1 VSATWRLIEHPPS
14 PGDWNMAV
22 DELLLRHASAGAPP
36 CLRLY
41 AWDRPTLSLGYF
53 QSLQEIPPE
62 VEGRYALI
70 RRPTGGGAILHD
82 REVTY
87 SVAIRGDTMDGAAL
101 YDRANQAVLSAL
113 ATFGIEAEVRG
124 GRADAR
130 AQRGPFFCFARAGA
144 TDIIVPSRDAAKLAG
159 SAQRRHGDG
168 VLQHGSVL
176 LDSCEP
182 GAVGVRQVLGRDVPF
197 GELAS
202 AIRRGFEEQFGCC
215 TRTDALSSGEQREVK
230 HLCDQRYGTAHWLSR
245 GNRKDA

>member
-1 VSATWRLIEHPPS
+1 MNATWRLIGSPPA

-22 DELLLRHASAGAPP
+22 DDLLLRQASDGAPP

-62 VEGRYALI
+62 VKGRTALV

-87 SVAIRGDTMDGAAL
+87 SVAIGRSMTDGAAL
-101 YDRANQAVLSAL
+101 YDRANRAVLSAL
-113 ATFGIEAEVRG
+113 ATLGIEATVRG
-124 GRADAR
+124 GQADAR
-130 AQRGPFFCFARAGA
+130 AQRGPFFCFARGGA
-144 TDIIVPSRDAAKLAG
+144 TDIIVPSRGAAKLAG
-159 SAQRRHGDG
+159 SAQRRHRDG

-176 LDSCEP
+176 LDSREP
-182 GAVGVRQVLGRDVPF
+182 GAVGASQVLGRDVPF

-202 AIRRGFEEQFGCC
+202 AIRRGFEAQFDCR
-215 TRTDALSSGEQREVK
+215 TRPDTLSSAEQREAK
-230 HLCDQRYGTAHWLSR
+230 HLCDRRYGTAQWLSR